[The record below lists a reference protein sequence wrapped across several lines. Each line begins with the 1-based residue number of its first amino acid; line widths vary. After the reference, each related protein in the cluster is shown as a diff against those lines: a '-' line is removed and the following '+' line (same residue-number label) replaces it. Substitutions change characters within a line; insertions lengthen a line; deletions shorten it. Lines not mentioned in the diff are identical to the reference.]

1 MSKCKSVEIP
11 LMYIPDSTEKDTE
24 KIRFVSKMLDSLRM
38 GALIAFGDCVMT
50 DFHLWWS
57 AA

>member
-1 MSKCKSVEIP
+1 MSKCKSMEIP

-38 GALIAFGDCVMT
+38 GALIAFGDCVMNE
-50 DFHLWWS
+50 FRIK
-57 AA
+57 

>member
-24 KIRFVSKMLDSLRM
+24 KIRFVSKNTGFAIMRQE
-38 GALIAFGDCVMT
+38 IAGCV
-50 DFHLWWS
+50 LQ
-57 AA
+57 

>member
-1 MSKCKSVEIP
+1 MEIP